1 MKNKNQWDAEQLIQ
15 FSGNYWGSFALHA
28 AVKLDVFTAIGDKEL
43 SGKEIARALNAE
55 PRAMS
60 MLLNAITA
68 LGLLKKNTDQYSN
81 TPVSRKFLSKDSE
94 DYVGYIIMHH
104 HNLADSWARLDLAVK
119 TGEPTRTRTS
129 FGDET
134 VRKNFLMGMFN
145 LAMNLAPR
153 LAPHIDLAGRR
164 RLLDLGGGPG
174 TYAIQFCRNNPQLQA
189 AVFDLPTTQ
198 SFAEDTIGKFK
209 LSDRIRFISGDFVND
224 DIPGKYDVVW
234 LSHIL
239 HGESPQNC
247 HKILQKALLVLEP
260 GGMIIIHE
268 FILNNTMDG
277 PLHPALFSLNMLLG
291 ARGGQSYSEG
301 QLMDM
306 LKRVGVKQI
315 RRIPLGEYDASG
327 IITGVK

>member
-1 MKNKNQWDAEQLIQ
+1 MKKINQWDAERLMQ
-15 FSGNYWGSFALHA
+15 FSGSYWGIFALHA
-28 AVKLDVFTAIGDKEL
+28 AVKLDVFTAIGDREL
-43 SGKEIARALNAE
+43 SGEEIAQELNAE
-55 PRAMS
+55 PRAIA
-60 MLLNAITA
+60 MLLNAIA
-68 LGLLKKNTDQYSN
+68 AFGLLEKNSDQYSN
-81 TPVSRKFLSKDSE
+81 TPLSRKFLCKDSE

-104 HNLADSWARLDLAVK
+104 HNLVDSWAKLDQAVK

-134 VRKNFLMGMFN
+134 VRRNFLMGMFN

-153 LAPHIDLAGRR
+153 LVPHIDLSGRS

-174 TYAIQFCRNNPQLQA
+174 TYAIQFCLNNPQLEA

-198 SFAEDTIGKFK
+198 SFAEDTIGKFQ
-209 LSDRIRFISGDFVND
+209 LSDHIRFIGGDFVKD
-224 DIPGKYDVVW
+224 GIPGKYDVVW

-247 HKILQKALLVLEP
+247 HKILQKALFVLEP

-306 LKRVGVKQI
+306 LKQLDVKQI
-315 RRIPLGEYDASG
+315 KRIPLGEYDESG
-327 IITGVK
+327 IITGIK

>member
-247 HKILQKALLVLEP
+247 HKILQKALLVLER